1 MVIWFLRRS
10 PPLWKRIARMTLVM
24 GSAAGVAIGA
34 EILRRK
40 LGIGAPRV
48 SVARNGGTTRV
59 RVSMARSRTPRRRR
73 RAVPSGSQSR
83 SE

>member
-1 MVIWFLRRS
+1 MVIWFLRRR
-10 PPLWKRIARMTLVM
+10 PPLWTRIARLSLMV

-40 LGIGAPRV
+40 LGIGTPRV
-48 SVARNGGTTRV
+48 SVVRNGGTTRV
-59 RVSMARSRTPRRRR
+59 RVSARRRR
-73 RAVPSGSQSR
+73 RPVPSGSSSR